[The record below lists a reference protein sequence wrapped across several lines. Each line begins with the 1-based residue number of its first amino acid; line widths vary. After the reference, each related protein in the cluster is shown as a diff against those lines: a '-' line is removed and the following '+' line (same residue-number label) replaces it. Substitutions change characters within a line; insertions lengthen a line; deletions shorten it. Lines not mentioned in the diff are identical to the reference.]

1 MTKKVLIPVLSI
13 CIAGCASERLQVT
26 VTDSDGNPISNAV
39 VHVGFSTSH
48 VIFGGGHTSSKK
60 GGHAEAKTDTNG
72 IAVVWFNCTSSVFGW
87 HVEADGYYR
96 SESYRGHFKGEDV
109 IIPPAFGYV
118 ILHEHEKE
126 GKTTIWRKI
135 NPQPMYSYCLSE
147 AWGNAVNKV
156 PVKNGRYGFDLRLG
170 SWLPPL
176 GKGEVA
182 DFYYVRNIGEEPL
195 EDGSVAW
202 LEFDSGCGA
211 YFGKQTGS
219 KVFPS
224 TYGANTNAVFR
235 NRLPFMFVKKDSTDK
250 RIDWRDIATGDEYMV
265 LRTRVKLDPDG
276 KVIEANYS
284 KILGPFRFGY
294 AVESPCVVFN
304 HRVNDPNLES
314 DCRRNMLKQF
324 NSNGYPP

>member
-1 MTKKVLIPVLSI
+1 MTKTVLIPILSI
-13 CIAGCASERLQVT
+13 CIVGCASERLQVT

-39 VHVGFSTSH
+39 VRVGFSTSH

-72 IAVVWFNCTSSVFGW
+72 IAVVKFNCTAAEFCWDVR
-87 HVEADGYYR
+87 ADGFYQGDVHR
-96 SESYRGHFKGEDV
+96 EHFKFEEV
-109 IIPPAFGYV
+109 VTSPVSGYV
-118 ILHEHEKE
+118 ILHEHEKNGRE
-126 GKTTIWRKI
+126 MLFRKI
-135 NPQPMYSYCLSE
+135 NPLPMYSYGLSE
-147 AWGNAVNKV
+147 AFKVLNKV

-182 DFYYVRNIGEEPL
+182 DFYYVRKIGEEPL

-202 LEFDSGCGA
+202 LEFDFGCGA

-224 TYGANTNAVFR
+224 TYCANTNAVFR
-235 NRLPFMFVKKDSTDK
+235 NRLPFMFVKNDSDDK

-265 LRTRVKLDPDG
+265 LRTRVKLDSNG

-304 HRVNDPNLES
+304 HRVNDSNLES

>member
-1 MTKKVLIPVLSI
+1 MTKTVLIPILSI
-13 CIAGCASERLQVT
+13 CIVGCASERLQVT

-39 VHVGFSTSH
+39 VRVGFSTSH

-72 IAVVWFNCTSSVFGW
+72 IAVVKFNCTAAEFCWDVR
-87 HVEADGYYR
+87 ADGFYQGDVHR
-96 SESYRGHFKGEDV
+96 EHFKFEEV
-109 IIPPAFGYV
+109 VTSPVSGYV
-118 ILHEHEKE
+118 ILHEHEKNGRE
-126 GKTTIWRKI
+126 MLFRKI
-135 NPQPMYSYCLSE
+135 NPLPMYSYGLSE
-147 AWGNAVNKV
+147 AFKVLNKV

-182 DFYYVRNIGEEPL
+182 DFYYVRKIGEEPL

-202 LEFDSGCGA
+202 LEFDFGCGA

-224 TYGANTNAVFR
+224 TYCANTNAVFR
-235 NRLPFMFVKKDSTDK
+235 NRLPFMFVKNDSDDK
-250 RIDWRDIATGDEYMV
+250 RIDWRDIATGDEYIV
-265 LRTRVKLDPDG
+265 LRTRVKLDSNG

-304 HRVNDPNLES
+304 HRVNDSNLES

>member
-1 MTKKVLIPVLSI
+1 
-13 CIAGCASERLQVT
+13 
-26 VTDSDGNPISNAV
+26 
-39 VHVGFSTSH
+39 
-48 VIFGGGHTSSKK
+48 
-60 GGHAEAKTDTNG
+60 
-72 IAVVWFNCTSSVFGW
+72 
-87 HVEADGYYR
+87 
-96 SESYRGHFKGEDV
+96 
-109 IIPPAFGYV
+109 
-118 ILHEHEKE
+118 
-126 GKTTIWRKI
+126 
-135 NPQPMYSYCLSE
+135 MYSYRLSE
-147 AWGNAVNKV
+147 VYGNAVNKV

-195 EDGSVAW
+195 GDGSVAW

-250 RIDWRDIATGDEYMV
+250 RIDWCDIATSDEYMV

-276 KVIEANYS
+276 NVIEANYS